1 VGKHELSLPSIKILF
16 HIKSAFNDTF
26 APAND
31 ILILTFYSDF
41 DTFLKAQPINGLLK
55 FRFYIT
61 IFCCSHLFPSQLFTY
76 ALSPIWQVDTEMAC
90 SVVIFGTF

>member
-1 VGKHELSLPSIKILF
+1 VGKHKLCNELDLLSIKILF

-41 DTFLKAQPINGLLK
+41 DTFVQAQPIN
-55 FRFYIT
+55 
-61 IFCCSHLFPSQLFTY
+61 PSASTSIRGIDL
-76 ALSPIWQVDTEMAC
+76 
-90 SVVIFGTF
+90 

>member
-1 VGKHELSLPSIKILF
+1 VKKHKLCNELDLPSIKILC

-31 ILILTFYSDF
+31 ILILTVYSDF
-41 DTFLKAQPINGLLK
+41 DTFLQAQPSNGLLK

-61 IFCCSHLFPSQLFTY
+61 IFCHSHLFPSQLFTY
-76 ALSPIWQVDTEMAC
+76 GLSPI
-90 SVVIFGTF
+90 